1 MVNVASRRHPGHNAT
16 WPHPTECECKPHF
29 CWLRMLAR
37 MRILQMRH
45 SRKCSAYAKIP
56 HDCIAL
62 LPDWKKCC
70 GTSPNSSWHS
80 KKRGA
85 LRTAAALAKTDAV
98 PSVQPSLL
106 RVVSF
111 PEAASM
117 FLPLIRYIYSAMRE
131 SETHG
136 STCRPQVIPQ
146 PCLHTV
152 NQD

>member
-1 MVNVASRRHPGHNAT
+1 MQRLCENSARLHSASTRL
-16 WPHPTECECKPHF
+16 EEM
-29 CWLRMLAR
+29 LRYLPQQQLA
-37 MRILQMRH
+37 QQ
-45 SRKCSAYAKIP
+45 KTGCSA
-56 HDCIAL
+56 H
-62 LPDWKKCC
+62 
-70 GTSPNSSWHS
+70 SS
-80 KKRGA
+80 A
-85 LRTAAALAKTDAV
+85 AVAALAKTDAV

-136 STCRPQVIPQ
+136 STCRPQVILQ